1 MGEITPYLLYEDAAA
16 ALDWLSGAFG
26 FKETLRFT
34 DSSGRVTHAEM
45 DTGGT
50 GHFMLGE
57 PGSGYQSPR
66 RTGHVNSFLHVLV
79 DDVDAHVDRARAAG
93 ATILAEPEDKEY
105 GTRSYRAEDPEGHR
119 WDFATQVREVEP
131 EEWGATRS
139 GS

>member
-16 ALDWLSGAFG
+16 ALDWLSTAFG

-34 DSSGRVTHAEM
+34 DASGRVTHAEM
-45 DTGGT
+45 DTGGS

-57 PGSGYQSPR
+57 PGSGYLSPR
-66 RTGHVNSFLHVLV
+66 RTGHLNCFLYVLV
-79 DDVDAHVDRARAAG
+79 DDVDAHVERARSAG
-93 ATILAEPEDKEY
+93 APIISEPEDKEY
-105 GTRSYRAEDPEGHR
+105 GTRGYRAEDLEGQR

-131 EEWGATRS
+131 EEWGATRP